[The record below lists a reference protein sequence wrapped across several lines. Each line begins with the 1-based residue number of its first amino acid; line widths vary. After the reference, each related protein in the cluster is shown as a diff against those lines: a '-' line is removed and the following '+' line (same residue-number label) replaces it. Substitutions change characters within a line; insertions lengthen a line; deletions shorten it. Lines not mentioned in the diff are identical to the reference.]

1 MKRDML
7 KYFHFKHQRIC
18 DMFDHL
24 SIKKKMS
31 LLTVVTLVV
40 LIGAA
45 GFTYYALSSMQNEF
59 TKLKDNEI
67 ETTLTIYDIEKRMN
81 YISRNDRDVMLGGNK
96 TKDVKELR
104 ENIDAIERNFKK
116 LERILQGSGDI
127 TLLEKSKKSTLKFIN
142 QAYKYISGLS
152 EDDITNHT
160 KTIFKEYKQTLSPL
174 AIESRKYFKTFVQ
187 NKKTEFKQSI
197 EMMNGDI
204 HFYKLFVLLSSIAI
218 IILLLFFTTKISR
231 SITNSIEVFK
241 TLMDRAANGDFS
253 HKEGLD
259 TDKET
264 ELGQMAASLH
274 LLISHIEMMIEG
286 INTTISKASHGDFS
300 QNMQCGD
307 LVGEYSIAIKNI
319 KAAVEIMRQEHQK
332 ALRDSF
338 NSKLSVKSVNVSESL
353 TVIQGDLKT
362 NIGNIKEVTQA
373 TRTAAELA
381 NESRTNINNV
391 VEELHMLN
399 EQVTTN
405 NSSIEELASQAGEIT
420 SIINLITDIAEQTN
434 LLALNAAIEA
444 ARAGEHGRGF
454 AVVADEVRKLAER
467 THKATHE
474 ISLSIK
480 SLQQGMSEIQESSE
494 SMKVT
499 VDGSTQ
505 TIEEFENTLIELSD
519 NSTKIVSQ
527 SYHMENSIFIVL
539 AKIDHILYKSRAY
552 NSLITLRKVLKAVDS
567 HSCNLGKWYDSEG
580 KERFSATP
588 SYAKIAT
595 PHNVVHTNANNNL
608 KYLDVSNPEENTLE
622 KQDEILQ
629 SFENMEAASD
639 ELFVLLDQML
649 AESNES

>member
-1 MKRDML
+1 
-7 KYFHFKHQRIC
+7 
-18 DMFDHL
+18 MFEHL

-31 LLTVVTLVV
+31 LLTIVTLVV

-96 TKDVKELR
+96 EKDIRELR
-104 ENIDAIERNFKK
+104 ENINAISADFQK
-116 LERILQGSGDI
+116 LEKILTQEEDKV
-127 TLLEKSKKSTLKFIN
+127 LLEQAKQSTLKFIN
-142 QAYKYISGLS
+142 TAYTYIKSLS
-152 EDDITNHT
+152 TDDINNNTT
-160 KTIFKEYKQTLSPL
+160 AIYQQYKTTLSPL
-174 AIESRKYFKTFVQ
+174 AVESRKYFKTFVG
-187 NKKTEFKQSI
+187 KKKEEFKRSI
-197 EMMNGDI
+197 ETMNANI
-204 HFYKLFVLLSSIAI
+204 KFYKLFVLFSSIAI

-231 SITNSIEVFK
+231 SITQSIEKFK
-241 TLMDRAANGDFS
+241 ELMDRAANGDFS
-253 HKEGLD
+253 HKEGLN
-259 TDKET
+259 TDKST
-264 ELGQMAASLH
+264 ELGEMGASLQ
-274 LLISHIEMMIEG
+274 LLISHVEMMIKG
-286 INTTISKASHGDFS
+286 INTTISKASRGDFS
-300 QNMQCGD
+300 QSIACTD
-307 LVGEYSIAIKNI
+307 LVGEYSTAIKNI
-319 KAAVEIMRQEHQK
+319 KAAVEIMKQEHKK

-338 NSKLSVKSVNVSESL
+338 NAKLSVKSVNVSESL
-353 TVIQGDLKT
+353 TVIQGDLKA
-362 NIGNIKEVTQA
+362 NIGSIKEVTDD
-373 TRTAAELA
+373 TRTAADLA
-381 NESRTNINNV
+381 NESRSNINTV

-399 EQVTTN
+399 EQVNAN
-405 NSSIEELASQAGEIT
+405 NNSIEELASQAGEIT

-467 THKATHE
+467 THKATNE

-505 TIEEFENTLIELSD
+505 KIEEFEGTLIELSD
-519 NSTKIVSQ
+519 SSTNIVKK
-527 SYHMENSIFIVL
+527 SYHMENSIFVVL

-552 NSLITLRKVLKAVDS
+552 NSLITLKKVLKAIDS

-580 KERFSATP
+580 KERFANTL

-595 PHNVVHTNANNNL
+595 PHNVVHVNANDNL
-608 KYLDVSNPEENTLE
+608 KYLDASDPEENTL
-622 KQDEILQ
+622 QHQNEILQ

-639 ELFVLLDQML
+639 ELFILLDQML
-649 AESNES
+649 AEANEE

>member
-1 MKRDML
+1 
-7 KYFHFKHQRIC
+7 
-18 DMFDHL
+18 MFEHL

-31 LLTVVTLVV
+31 LLTIVTLVV

-96 TKDVKELR
+96 KKDIRELR
-104 ENIDAIERNFKK
+104 ENINAISVDFQK
-116 LERILQGSGDI
+116 LEKVLTQKEDKELLQ
-127 TLLEKSKKSTLKFIN
+127 KAKHSTLKFIN
-142 QAYKYISGLS
+142 TAYTYIKSLS
-152 EDDITNHT
+152 SDDINNNTAAIYQKY
-160 KTIFKEYKQTLSPL
+160 KTTLSPL
-174 AIESRKYFKTFVQ
+174 AIKSRKYFKTFVG
-187 NKKTEFKQSI
+187 KKKEEFKRSI
-197 EMMNGDI
+197 ETMNANI
-204 HFYKLFVLLSSIAI
+204 KFYKLFVLFSSIAI

-231 SITNSIEVFK
+231 SITQSIEKFK
-241 TLMDRAANGDFS
+241 ELMDRAANGDFS
-253 HKEGLD
+253 HKEGLN
-259 TDKET
+259 TDKST
-264 ELGQMAASLH
+264 ELGEMGASLQ
-274 LLISHIEMMIEG
+274 LLISHVEMMIKG
-286 INTTISKASHGDFS
+286 INTTISKASRGDFS
-300 QNMQCGD
+300 QSIACTD
-307 LVGEYSIAIKNI
+307 LVGEYSTAIRNI
-319 KAAVEIMRQEHQK
+319 KAAVEIMKQEHKK
-332 ALRDSF
+332 ALRDAF
-338 NSKLSVKSVNVSESL
+338 NAQLSVKSVNVSESL
-353 TVIQGDLKT
+353 TVIQGDLKA
-362 NIGNIKEVTQA
+362 NIGSIKEVTED
-373 TRTAAELA
+373 TRMAADLA
-381 NESRTNINNV
+381 NESRSNINTV

-399 EQVTTN
+399 EQVNAN
-405 NSSIEELASQAGEIT
+405 NNSIEELASQAGEIT

-467 THKATHE
+467 THKATNE

-505 TIEEFENTLIELSD
+505 KIEEFEGTLIELSD
-519 NSTKIVSQ
+519 SSTNIVKK
-527 SYHMENSIFIVL
+527 SYHMENSIFVVL

-552 NSLITLRKVLKAVDS
+552 NSLITLKKVLKAVDS

-580 KERFSATP
+580 KERFSNTM

-595 PHNVVHTNANNNL
+595 PHNVVHTNANANL
-608 KYLDVSNPEENTLE
+608 TYLDTPDPEANTL
-622 KQDEILQ
+622 QHQNEILQ

-639 ELFVLLDQML
+639 ELFILLDQML
-649 AESNES
+649 AEANEI